1 MHIYIYIYIWHKRPF
16 VPLPAKSF
24 NSALEEQLALITFER
39 VIICPSLAP
48 IGRCQVLVYIYMCE
62 CICMPGE
69 EKMPTRPC
77 PVRSGPSG
85 LSGPGALGPGH
96 WSGPDGPD
104 RTGQGRHRALAKS
117 SLALSGPVRSVR
129 SAPVPWAQ
137 DARTGRTGPD
147 RTGPQITSSFFV

>member
-1 MHIYIYIYIWHKRPF
+1 MFIPHSYRQMPGTCMY
-16 VPLPAKSF
+16 V
-24 NSALEEQLALITFER
+24 
-39 VIICPSLAP
+39 
-48 IGRCQVLVYIYMCE
+48 CE
-62 CICMPGE
+62 CVCVFTYHCSIVEWRRRCPRG
-69 EKMPTRPC
+69 PAPSGPSG

-117 SLALSGPVRSVR
+117 SLALSGPVRS
-129 SAPVPWAQ
+129 APVQ

-147 RTGPQITSSFFV
+147 RTGPQITSSFLCLISDGVLFQNKLWDQK